1 MDIKEQII
9 KYCNSLSL
17 DLIGFTPC
25 REFSE
30 LREFYKY
37 RKENDLE
44 NEFEESDIEKR
55 INPNH
60 YMEEGKTI
68 ISIAF
73 PYLYEESYENNGF
86 SIYTKGLDYH
96 NVVKNY

>member
-1 MDIKEQII
+1 MDIKGQIV
-9 KYCNSLSL
+9 KYCADLGL

-30 LREFYKY
+30 LRKFYNY
-37 RKENDLE
+37 RKDEGLE
-44 NEFEESDIEKR
+44 NEFEEVDIEKR

-60 YMEEGKTI
+60 YMQEGKTI

-73 PYLYEESYENNGF
+73 PYMHVGVYNSNGF
-86 SIYTKGLDYH
+86 SLYTR
-96 NVVKNY
+96 